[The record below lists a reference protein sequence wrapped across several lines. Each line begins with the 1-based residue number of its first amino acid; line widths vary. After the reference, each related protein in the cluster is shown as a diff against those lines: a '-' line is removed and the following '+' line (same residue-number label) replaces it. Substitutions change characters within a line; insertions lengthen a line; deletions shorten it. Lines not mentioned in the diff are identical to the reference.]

1 MKDAG
6 IMSEIPA
13 EVWKQGW
20 NVNVQAAG
28 SAEQSI

>member
-6 IMSEIPA
+6 LMDEIPA
-13 EVWKQGW
+13 EVRKQGW
-20 NVNVQAAG
+20 NVNVQATG